1 MGRGEVGTR
10 ARGAASRP
18 IPFGER
24 SRNVPGHVE
33 RSNAGTDFYYVG
45 YVAWHGLALIPTA
58 YTLFRGLAD
67 PARKADLIHPLSLWF
82 LLRCFHC
89 CAFSFFLIFF
99 FSSCIFLSPR
109 GSDRSCFLGKGSFL
123 R

>member
-45 YVAWHGLALIPTA
+45 YVVWHGLALIPTA

-89 CAFSFFLIFF
+89 CAFSLFLF
-99 FSSCIFLSPR
+99 FSRTFLSPR
-109 GSDRSCFLGKGSFL
+109 GCDRSCFLGKESFYV

>member
-89 CAFSFFLIFF
+89 CAFSSVSFSFFLVFF
-99 FSSCIFLSPR
+99 LVRVDAIGAVS
-109 GSDRSCFLGKGSFL
+109 
-123 R
+123 